1 MKIYLFITCALL
13 ISSLISIANVP
24 VNEISRDKILADK
37 EWQENYDKCKPAPD
51 LIETL
56 KSKLGNSLR
65 IDVYLGL
72 WCPDSQNH
80 VPSLIKIL
88 DTAGVSIPIRFL
100 NVQRKAVKSI
110 RYYSDEFQVE
120 RVPTFIFYRG
130 GTEIGR
136 IVENPNAGLIEDMLA
151 ILSK

>member
-1 MKIYLFITCALL
+1 MKALPL
-13 ISSLISIANVP
+13 IAVALPLCCLICFANVP
-24 VNEISRDKILADK
+24 VHEINRDKILEDRQ
-37 EWQENYDKCKPAPD
+37 WQENYNQCKPDPD
-51 LIETL
+51 VIESL
-56 KSKLGNSLR
+56 KSKLGNGLR

-72 WCPDSQNH
+72 WCPDSRNH
-80 VPSLIKIL
+80 VPPFIKIL
-88 DTAGVSIPIRFL
+88 DAAGVSVPVRFL
-100 NVQRKAVKSI
+100 SVQRKPVKSI

-136 IVENPNAGLIEDMLA
+136 IVENPDAGLIEDMLA